1 MTIVE
6 MGAISPEEL
15 SSHLEAKAE
24 ETIFSLF
31 GWDDAVFRFQQ
42 DTRDEANVFPIS
54 LRVEDVLL
62 RGLKRYDEI
71 QRIREVLHDSR
82 MVLRRTS
89 KAPPQGVLDRPMARA
104 LLESIDGDRTVAE
117 ILLHVHGSEYVVTKF
132 LFELYQNGFVEIIG
146 VKKIEPIQADPIID
160 SPPEKPLPP
169 ETDARED
176 LPDFSDLAAPDTEAP
191 PPAPAA
197 AVVDIETPLPTPG
210 LSRDPVPGPEPSAID
225 RTASAPPQTDHPV
238 APPRAEQT
246 ASEAQPAA
254 VASKTE
260 TVGTVEITGG
270 VELADKSD
278 AYQLAHR
285 LERTRIKMRDGEFE
299 SALEILDTLYKE
311 YPGDESLRRLTAE
324 AEAAFIEK
332 AYRHFLPPN
341 KIPRLT
347 RPIESLTAE
356 GISPT
361 EFFLLSRVD
370 GTWDVKS
377 IVQIAPLR
385 ETDTLRTLK
394 RMREA
399 GVIEL
404 VDPPDS

>member
-1 MTIVE
+1 
-6 MGAISPEEL
+6 
-15 SSHLEAKAE
+15 
-24 ETIFSLF
+24 
-31 GWDDAVFRFQQ
+31 
-42 DTRDEANVFPIS
+42 
-54 LRVEDVLL
+54 
-62 RGLKRYDEI
+62 
-71 QRIREVLHDSR
+71 

-89 KAPPQGVLDRPMARA
+89 KAPPQGVLDRPMART

-132 LFELYQNGFVEIIG
+132 LFELYQNGFLEIIG
-146 VKKIEPIQADPIID
+146 VKKIEPVQARPADD
-160 SPPEKPLPP
+160 APPHEPLQP
-169 ETDARED
+169 ETGTRED

-191 PPAPAA
+191 PPAPAVG
-197 AVVDIETPLPTPG
+197 AVDTETLVSMPD
-210 LSRDPVPGPEPSAID
+210 LSPEPVA
-225 RTASAPPQTDHPV
+225 PQTDHAAA
-238 APPRAEQT
+238 AP
-246 ASEAQPAA
+246 EAQPVA
-254 VASKTE
+254 VASATE
-260 TVGTVEITGG
+260 THGGVEITAG

-285 LERTRIKMRDGEFE
+285 LERARIMTRGGEFE
-299 SALEILDTLYKE
+299 NALEILDTLYKE
-311 YPGDESLRRLTAE
+311 YPGDESLRRLVAE

-347 RPIESLTAE
+347 RPVESLATE

-385 ETDTLRTLK
+385 ETETLRTLK

-404 VDPPDS
+404 IDAKDS